1 MKLTSLPRHLFR
13 FIGRGLEGLFINKMI
28 TQDQYKTAIEL
39 IDKVH
44 NQDSNSELVDGVE
57 VKAELLYSNRM
68 LEVLQLVNPQASL
81 ELKLAAKCQHISRWS
96 IPRATFSMDKKGYY
110 QWRGAIMEHQ
120 LAVTTKTLKE
130 AGVDDE
136 SITIIVDALK
146 NKADKT
152 HLNAS
157 IIEDTACLTFI
168 KWYLV
173 PFAGQF
179 DVAKATVILKK
190 TAAKMSD
197 RGLGLL
203 PQMELSEDVLAV
215 LALLNE

>member
-1 MKLTSLPRHLFR
+1 MLD
-13 FIGRGLEGLFINKMI
+13 
-28 TQDQYKTAIEL
+28 QQYKTAIEL

-44 NQDSNSELVDGVE
+44 NQDPNTETIDGME

-68 LEVLQLVNPQASL
+68 LSVLEKVAPDASL

-110 QWRGAIMEHQ
+110 QWRAAIMEHQ
-120 LAVTTKTLKE
+120 LSVTTSVLKQAE
-130 AGVDDE
+130 INDQ
-136 SITIIVDALK
+136 SIEIIVDALK
-146 NKADKT
+146 NKADKSNI
-152 HLNAS
+152 NAS

-179 DVAKATVILKK
+179 DAAKAKIILQK
-190 TAAKMSD
+190 TAGKMST

-203 PQMELSEDVLAV
+203 PEMELSEDVHQV
-215 LALLNE
+215 LALLND

>member
-1 MKLTSLPRHLFR
+1 MLD
-13 FIGRGLEGLFINKMI
+13 
-28 TQDQYKTAIEL
+28 QQYKTAIEL

-44 NQDSNSELVDGVE
+44 NQDPTSDTIDGVKI
-57 VKAELLYSNRM
+57 KAELLYSNRM
-68 LEVLQLVNPQASL
+68 LSVLEKVAPDASL

-110 QWRGAIMEHQ
+110 QWRAAIMEHQ
-120 LAVTTKTLKE
+120 LSVTTSVLKQAE
-130 AGVDDE
+130 INDQRIE
-136 SITIIVDALK
+136 IIVDALK

-152 HLNAS
+152 NLNAS

-179 DVAKATVILKK
+179 DAVKAKIILQK
-190 TAAKMSD
+190 TAGKMSE

-203 PQMELSEDVLAV
+203 PEMELSEEVHQV
-215 LALLNE
+215 LALLND

>member
-1 MKLTSLPRHLFR
+1 ML
-13 FIGRGLEGLFINKMI
+13 G
-28 TQDQYKTAIEL
+28 QQYKTAIEL

-44 NQDSNSELVDGVE
+44 NQDPTSETIDGLE
-57 VKAELLYSNRM
+57 IKAELLYSNRM
-68 LEVLQLVNPQASL
+68 LAVLEKVAPDASL

-110 QWRGAIMEHQ
+110 QWRASIMEHQ
-120 LAVTTKTLKE
+120 LSVTTSVLKQTE
-130 AGVDDE
+130 INNQ
-136 SITIIVDALK
+136 SIEIIIDALK

-152 HLNAS
+152 NTNAS

-179 DVAKATVILKK
+179 DPEKAKVILQK
-190 TAAKMSD
+190 TAGKMSE
-197 RGLGLL
+197 RGLALIPEL
-203 PQMELSEDVLAV
+203 DLSEEVHKVLS
-215 LALLNE
+215 LLNN